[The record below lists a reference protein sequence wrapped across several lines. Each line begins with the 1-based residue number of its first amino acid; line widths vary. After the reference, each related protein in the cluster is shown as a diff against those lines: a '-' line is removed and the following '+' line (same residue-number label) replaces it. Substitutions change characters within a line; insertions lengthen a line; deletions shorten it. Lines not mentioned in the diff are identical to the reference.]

1 MKNKKFIWLINLICL
16 GIEGTAEKTG
26 VGIVD
31 SEGNI
36 LAMEGC
42 QLYPEKGGIHPRI
55 AAEHH
60 AEWIPKLIPQA
71 IESAGINYSDI
82 DLISFSQG
90 PGLGPALRIVATSA
104 RSLAL
109 SLNRPIIGVNHCIG
123 HVEVGKLDTGA
134 VNPVSLYVSGGNSQV
149 IAYESGRYR
158 IFGETLDIAIG
169 NCLDQFGRE
178 TGLGHPG
185 GPVIE
190 KLAKKGNY
198 IDLPYVVK
206 GMDFSF
212 SGLLSAA
219 LRQHQKGTAIED
231 VCFSLQE
238 TAFAMLVE
246 VTERALSH
254 TQKDEVML
262 CGGVSANSRLRE
274 MLKTMSE
281 EHGAKFYMPEMKLC
295 GDNGVMIA
303 WLGLLM
309 CRQFGPMDLKDTGI
323 IQRFRTDE
331 VDIPWIDNT
340 KSLLKLSDDL
350 IAKGAESNIIKSS
363 YMGEDAVIKA
373 RIPKNYRIAEIDN
386 KIRKSRCKLEAK
398 LLSDAKRA
406 GVRTPVLYDVDLNEK
421 SILMEAIDGV
431 MLKDVI
437 NDDLAYKT
445 GLEISKLHSAD
456 IIHGDITSSNI
467 MLRDDDL
474 VFIDFGLGRYS
485 DLEEDKAVDLLVLKK
500 SLQSIDYE
508 KALTYFD
515 SVLKGYN
522 NPKIIDKISDIE
534 HRGRYTH

>member
-1 MKNKKFIWLINLICL
+1 MISL

-31 SEGNI
+31 DEGNI
-36 LAMEGC
+36 LGMAGK
-42 QLYPEKGGIHPRI
+42 QLFPEKGGIHPRI

-60 AEWIPKLIPQA
+60 AKWIPQLIPQA
-71 IESAGINYSDI
+71 VEEAGISYNDI

-104 RSLAL
+104 RTLAL
-109 SLNRPIIGVNHCIG
+109 SLNKPIIGVNHCIG
-123 HVEVGKLDTGA
+123 HVEIGKLDTGA

-149 IAYESGRYR
+149 IAFESGRYR

-169 NCLDQFGRE
+169 NCLDHFGRE

-190 KLAKKGNY
+190 KLAKSGSY
-198 IDLPYVVK
+198 VDLPYVVK

-219 LRQHQKGTAIED
+219 LREHEKGTSIED
-231 VCFSLQE
+231 ICYSLQE

-262 CGGVSANSRLRE
+262 CGGVSANTRLRE
-274 MLKTMSE
+274 MLNTMAV
-281 EHGAKFYMPEMKLC
+281 EHGAKFYMPQMKLC

-309 CRQFGPMDLKDTGI
+309 HNQFGPMDIKDTGI

-331 VDIPWIDNT
+331 VDIPWIKNE
-340 KSLLKLSDDL
+340 KSYLKLPDDL
-350 IAKGAESNIIKSS
+350 IAKGAESNIVKSS
-363 YMGEDAVIKA
+363 YLGRDAVLKN
-373 RIPKNYRIAEIDN
+373 RISKNYRIPEIDN
-386 KIRKSRCKLEAK
+386 KIRKARTKLEAK
-398 LLSDAKRA
+398 LLSDVKKA
-406 GVRTPVLYDVDLNEK
+406 GVVTPILYDVDLHDK
-421 SILMEAIDGV
+421 TILMEEIKGDLV
-431 MLKDVI
+431 KDII
-437 NDDLAYKT
+437 NEDLAY
-445 GLEISKLHSAD
+445 EIGENIAKFHNLN
-456 IIHGDITSSNI
+456 IIHGDITSSN
-467 MLRDDDL
+467 MMVDDKNQL

-485 DLEEDKAVDLLVLKK
+485 DLFEDKAVDLLVLKK
-500 SLQSIDYE
+500 SLQSIDYNTAI
-508 KALTYFD
+508 KIFD
-515 SVLKGYN
+515 KVLEGYADEYKDDSLN
-522 NPKIIDKISDIE
+522 REQIIKKINEIE
-534 HRGRYTH
+534 SRGRYTH

>member
-1 MKNKKFIWLINLICL
+1 MIILISL

-31 SEGNI
+31 SDGNI
-36 LAMEGC
+36 LAMAGK
-42 QLYPEKGGIHPRI
+42 QLFPEKGGIHPRI

-60 AEWIPKLIPQA
+60 AEWIPKLIPEAVEQ
-71 IESAGINYSDI
+71 SGLSYDDI

-109 SLNRPIIGVNHCIG
+109 SLNKPIIGVNHCIG

-158 IFGETLDIAIG
+158 IFGETLDIAVG
-169 NCLDQFGRE
+169 NCLDHFGRE

-190 KLAKKGNY
+190 KLAKQGSY
-198 IDLPYVVK
+198 IDLPYIVK

-219 LRQHQKGTAIED
+219 LREAEKGTPMED
-231 VCFSLQE
+231 ICFSLQE
-238 TAFAMLVE
+238 TAFSMLVE

-309 CRQFGPMDLKDTGI
+309 CKEFGPMELSDTGI
-323 IQRFRTDE
+323 IQKFRTDE

-340 KSLLKLSDDL
+340 KTYLKLTGDL
-350 IAKGAESNIIKSS
+350 IAKGAESNIVKSA
-363 YMGEDAVIKA
+363 YLCQKAVIKD
-373 RIPKNYRIAEIDN
+373 RIPKSYRISEIDD
-386 KIRKSRCKLEAK
+386 KIRRARTKEEAK

-406 GVRTPVLYDVDLNEK
+406 GVKTPVLYDVNLKDK
-421 SILMEAIDGV
+421 KIVMEEITGL

-437 NDDLAYKT
+437 NDDLAFKL
-445 GLEISKLHSAD
+445 GQEISKLHSRG
-456 IIHGDITSSNI
+456 IIHGDITTSNI
-467 MLRDDDL
+467 LLANDKL

-485 DLEEDKAVDLLVLKK
+485 TLDEDKAVDLLVLKK
-500 SLQSIDYE
+500 SLQSIDY
-508 KALTYFD
+508 KLALKYFNL
-515 SVLKGYN
+515 VLKGYSN
-522 NPKIIDKISDIE
+522 DLIVKTISNIE
-534 HRGRYTH
+534 SRGRYTH

>member
-1 MKNKKFIWLINLICL
+1 MIILISL

-31 SEGNI
+31 SDGNI
-36 LAMEGC
+36 LAMAGN
-42 QLYPEKGGIHPRI
+42 QLFPEKGGIHPRV

-60 AEWIPKLIPQA
+60 AEWIPKLIPQS
-71 IESAGINYSDI
+71 IEESGLSYEDI

-109 SLNRPIIGVNHCIG
+109 SLKKPIIGVNHCIA

-169 NCLDQFGRE
+169 NCLDHFGRE

-185 GPVIE
+185 GPIIE
-190 KLAKKGNY
+190 KLAKKGSY
-198 IDLPYVVK
+198 VDLPYVVK

-212 SGLLSAA
+212 SGLLSAS
-219 LRQHQKGTAIED
+219 LREAKKGTAMED
-231 VCFSLQE
+231 ICFSLQE
-238 TAFAMLVE
+238 TAFSMLVE

-274 MLKTMSE
+274 MLKVMSE

-309 CRQFGPMDLKDTGI
+309 CKEFGSMDLSQTGI
-323 IQRFRTDE
+323 IQKFRTDE

-340 KSLLKLSDDL
+340 KSYLKLEDNL
-350 IAKGAESNIIKSS
+350 IAKGAESNIVKSS
-363 YMGEDAVIKA
+363 YLGEKAVLKD
-373 RIPKNYRIAEIDN
+373 RIPKRYRISEIDD
-386 KIRKSRCKLEAK
+386 KIRKARTKEEAK

-406 GVRTPVLYDVDLNEK
+406 GVKTPVLYDINLEEK
-421 SILMEAIDGV
+421 SILMEEIEGSMV
-431 MLKDVI
+431 KDII
-437 NDDLAYKT
+437 N
-445 GLEISKLHSAD
+445 ENISFKIGCDIAKLHSAG

-467 MLRDDDL
+467 MLQDDKL
-474 VFIDFGLGRYS
+474 VFIDFGLGKYS
-485 DLEEDKAVDLLVLKK
+485 NLDEDNAVDLLVLKK
-500 SLQSIDYE
+500 SLQSIDYNL
-508 KALTYFD
+508 ALKYFD
-515 SVLKGYN
+515 SVLKGYDN
-522 NPKIIDKISDIE
+522 KNIVDKISDIE
-534 HRGRYTH
+534 SRGRYTH